1 MSKAKALILG
11 FLLLVPLLIFAFITL
26 FGVHHFT
33 LKTYF
38 PEVDASGE
46 VRYTADGDTVFRQV
60 PDFSLTSSR
69 GEKYEASDMD
79 GAITVVHFFDT
90 GSPAFA
96 EISSQLVRLQE
107 GFEEYPEVNIVSI
120 TVDPERD
127 SAAVLQQYATT
138 YGAKEGQWYILT
150 GDQQEV
156 LDLAQQG
163 FELPVGKQR
172 VLVADRLLL
181 LDKERRVRGI
191 YNGTDEKEIE
201 RLITEISVLR
211 DGYGKSK

>member
-38 PEVDASGE
+38 PEVDASGK

-60 PDFSLTSSR
+60 TDFSLTSSR
-69 GEKYEASDMD
+69 GDKFTASDMD

-90 GSPAFA
+90 TSPAFA
-96 EISSQLVRLQE
+96 EIFSQLVRLQE
-107 GFEEYPEVNIVSI
+107 GFEEYPEVNLVSI
-120 TVDPERD
+120 TSEPERD

-138 YGAKEGQWYILT
+138 YRAKKGQWYILT
-150 GDQQEV
+150 GDRQEI
-156 LDLAQQG
+156 LDLARQG

-172 VLVADRLLL
+172 VLVTDRLLL
-181 LDKERRVRGI
+181 LDKERKVRGI
-191 YNGTDEKEIE
+191 YIGTDEKEIE

-211 DGYGKSK
+211 DGYSKDK